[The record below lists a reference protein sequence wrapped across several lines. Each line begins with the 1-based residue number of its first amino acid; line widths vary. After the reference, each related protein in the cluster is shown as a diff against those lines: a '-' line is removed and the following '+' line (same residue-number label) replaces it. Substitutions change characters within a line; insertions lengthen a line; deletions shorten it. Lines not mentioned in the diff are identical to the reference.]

1 MIVMGYRIVTGYGI
15 QNNDKVRNSDG
26 IPDNNRVRDS
36 DGILDSENA
45 IHLTC
50 ILREHY
56 FQPDSKN
63 SLIDN

>member
-1 MIVMGYRIVTGYGI
+1 MD
-15 QNNDKVRNSDG
+15 ND
-26 IPDNNRVRDS
+26 RVKDS

-56 FQPDSKN
+56 IQPESKN

>member
-15 QNNDKVRNSDG
+15 QNND
-26 IPDNNRVRDS
+26 RVRDS

-63 SLIDN
+63 SLFDN